1 VLGGNQTV
9 SQNKN
14 SKIAEITIDAGDMM
28 VTGSKTVQLEVKE

>member
-1 VLGGNQTV
+1 V

-14 SKIAEITIDAGDMM
+14 SKIAELVIDAGDMM